1 MIDTQYSIPSY
12 FLRKLD
18 SIPGWCSEHKAN
30 ELYKLVIGQQ
40 STITC
45 ELGTYGGRSLIAM
58 ALAHKDMNNG
68 FALGFDAYNNKV
80 CTEGTNSPL
89 NNDYWEKQDLQKI
102 YKDCIDAIKNLG
114 VDDYAS
120 VVKLK
125 SQTAGILFPN
135 ESIDIIHQD
144 SNHNVETISAE
155 LETWTP
161 KLKKGGLWI
170 ADDVQWIEAK
180 DAYAKIPSY
189 GFDLI
194 ADHYEWVVYRKL

>member
-1 MIDTQYSIPSY
+1 MNFNFVNT
-12 FLRKLD
+12 L
-18 SIPGWCSEHKAN
+18 PGWCTPEKSQ
-30 ELYKLVIGQQ
+30 ELYNLTHRQK
-40 STITC
+40 SNITV
-45 ELGTYGGRSLIAM
+45 ELGVYGGRSLISF

-68 FALGFDAYNNKV
+68 FVLGFDAYSNKV

-89 NNDYWEKQDLQKI
+89 NNEYWEKQDLQKI
-102 YKDCIDAIKNLG
+102 YKDCIDAIKNMG

-125 SQTAGILFPN
+125 SQTAGILFRE

-144 SNHNVETISAE
+144 SNHNVETITAE
-155 LETWTP
+155 LELWTP

-170 ADDVQWIEAK
+170 ADDVNWVEAK
-180 DAYAKIPSY
+180 EAYAKIPSY

-194 ADHYEWVVYRKL
+194 ADHYEWAVYRKL